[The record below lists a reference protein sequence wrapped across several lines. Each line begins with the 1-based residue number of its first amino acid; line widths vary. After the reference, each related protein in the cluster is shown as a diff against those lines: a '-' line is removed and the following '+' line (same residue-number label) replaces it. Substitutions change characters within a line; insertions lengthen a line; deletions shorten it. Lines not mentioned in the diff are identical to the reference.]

1 MSILGDLG
9 HLLKFSLSSFVVPG
23 SAPIEIG
30 EFLIRCARSPKGTP
44 KGPKKKKK
52 KKIKID
58 NGHIKTPKFSML
70 YCSFGYFLLGIKYK

>member
-1 MSILGDLG
+1 MGARDSIFFFGQ
-9 HLLKFSLSSFVVPG
+9 VP
-23 SAPIEIG
+23 E
-30 EFLIRCARSPKGTP
+30 CARRPTDIP

-58 NGHIKTPKFSML
+58 GHIKTPTFSML

>member
-1 MSILGDLG
+1 MVFEYGRSEEPATEYFNFM
-9 HLLKFSLSSFVVPG
+9 KFG
-23 SAPIEIG
+23 K
-30 EFLIRCARSPKGTP
+30 FLIRCARRPKGIP